1 MLPSY
6 YEYYNPVKILSGN
19 RALENLASELEV
31 LGVCRPVLITDKGVT
46 GAGLVKLVKKSF
58 ANSGVTIGAIFDDV
72 PPDSSSR
79 VVSKIA
85 GIYRRN
91 KCDSLVAVGG
101 GSVIDT
107 AKGVN
112 ILITENSD
120 DLMKFAGAE
129 MLKKPMKPLIVIPST
144 SGTGSEVTSVA
155 VISDI
160 ERNIKMAFTS
170 NHLLPKIA
178 LLDPRMTLTLP
189 PAMTAATGMDALSHA
204 VEGFINLQKNPMS
217 DAYSFAAIELI
228 RKNLVKAVED
238 GKDADVRLSMANAAA
253 MAGASFSNSMVGIV
267 HALGHAAGGVCHVP
281 HGVAMNIF
289 LPFGL
294 EYNFSKRE
302 NEIAR
307 LLLPIAGAEEYARTP
322 ESRRAKKTIEHIRGL
337 QRALNDLCDLP
348 MTLKQANVPIEKLPL
363 IADTA
368 INDPSLAMNPRDMDR
383 DDALKI
389 LNQAFE

>member
-228 RKNLVKAVED
+228 RKNLVRAVED